1 MDFSDSTKSIIKGNA
16 VLNGLKYPVIVYR
29 CIEEC
34 SDFIIVDI
42 NDIAESVD
50 HIIRDEVIGRKITEV
65 FSGAREFG
73 LFETIKRVCCTG
85 VPEHIE
91 IKNYKNGRI
100 VGWREN
106 DILKLETGEVV
117 AVYNN
122 KTHQKHVEL
131 ALKES
136 EKRYQSIIATSIDGF
151 IMMDNNGYIIDMNAS
166 LTKISG
172 YERQDLIG
180 QKAFEVFLPAKKNVY
195 RKFAQRV
202 EENTHF
208 LFETRLIN
216 KDGQLV
222 DVEISANK
230 SEDRQYVYCFVR
242 DYSERKQKEADLLY
256 VGYHDKLTGL
266 YNRFFFEEEVK
277 RLDNPRHFPISFI
290 IADVNGLKF
299 ANDAFGHQFGDSILQ
314 KIAVSIRACLRKD
327 EIVARWGGD
336 EFVIILPE
344 TPYEKARKICERINE
359 LTEGET
365 VGPVGLSVALGC
377 ATKDQEN
384 QDFAQTIKEAENQ
397 MYQNK
402 LLNTKSGRSE
412 TVSSL
417 RKTMYEM
424 NYETEE
430 HEQRMLGIA
439 NQIGHKLDLM
449 AQEIEELKLLATLH
463 DLGKLGI
470 SKDILTKTSG
480 LSPVEWEEIRRHS
493 EIGYRIAESIPGLA
507 HISKYIL
514 SVHERWD
521 GQGYPRGLKG
531 NAIPK
536 LSRIIAIVD
545 AYDAMVSGRPY
556 KEAITSQE
564 AVAELIRCSGT
575 QFDPQLIDLFIKL
588 DIV

>member
-180 QKAFEVFLPAKKNVY
+180 QKAFEVFLPAKKM
-195 RKFAQRV
+195 FTA
-202 EENTHF
+202 
-208 LFETRLIN
+208 
-216 KDGQLV
+216 
-222 DVEISANK
+222 
-230 SEDRQYVYCFVR
+230 
-242 DYSERKQKEADLLY
+242 
-256 VGYHDKLTGL
+256 
-266 YNRFFFEEEVK
+266 
-277 RLDNPRHFPISFI
+277 
-290 IADVNGLKF
+290 
-299 ANDAFGHQFGDSILQ
+299 
-314 KIAVSIRACLRKD
+314 
-327 EIVARWGGD
+327 
-336 EFVIILPE
+336 
-344 TPYEKARKICERINE
+344 
-359 LTEGET
+359 
-365 VGPVGLSVALGC
+365 
-377 ATKDQEN
+377 
-384 QDFAQTIKEAENQ
+384 
-397 MYQNK
+397 
-402 LLNTKSGRSE
+402 
-412 TVSSL
+412 SSL
-417 RKTMYEM
+417 SE
-424 NYETEE
+424 
-430 HEQRMLGIA
+430 
-439 NQIGHKLDLM
+439 
-449 AQEIEELKLLATLH
+449 
-463 DLGKLGI
+463 
-470 SKDILTKTSG
+470 SKRTRTFFL
-480 LSPVEWEEIRRHS
+480 
-493 EIGYRIAESIPGLA
+493 
-507 HISKYIL
+507 
-514 SVHERWD
+514 
-521 GQGYPRGLKG
+521 
-531 NAIPK
+531 
-536 LSRIIAIVD
+536 
-545 AYDAMVSGRPY
+545 RP
-556 KEAITSQE
+556 A
-564 AVAELIRCSGT
+564 
-575 QFDPQLIDLFIKL
+575 
-588 DIV
+588 

>member
-1 MDFSDSTKSIIKGNA
+1 M
-16 VLNGLKYPVIVYR
+16 
-29 CIEEC
+29 
-34 SDFIIVDI
+34 
-42 NDIAESVD
+42 
-50 HIIRDEVIGRKITEV
+50 
-65 FSGAREFG
+65 
-73 LFETIKRVCCTG
+73 
-85 VPEHIE
+85 
-91 IKNYKNGRI
+91 
-100 VGWREN
+100 
-106 DILKLETGEVV
+106 
-117 AVYNN
+117 
-122 KTHQKHVEL
+122 
-131 ALKES
+131 
-136 EKRYQSIIATSIDGF
+136 
-151 IMMDNNGYIIDMNAS
+151 
-166 LTKISG
+166 
-172 YERQDLIG
+172 
-180 QKAFEVFLPAKKNVY
+180 
-195 RKFAQRV
+195 
-202 EENTHF
+202 
-208 LFETRLIN
+208 
-216 KDGQLV
+216 
-222 DVEISANK
+222 
-230 SEDRQYVYCFVR
+230 
-242 DYSERKQKEADLLY
+242 
-256 VGYHDKLTGL
+256 
-266 YNRFFFEEEVK
+266 
-277 RLDNPRHFPISFI
+277 
-290 IADVNGLKF
+290 
-299 ANDAFGHQFGDSILQ
+299 
-314 KIAVSIRACLRKD
+314 RKD